1 MKNNDCIQN
10 LLKVIDLLQRNSSNK
25 FCSEEGC
32 SRSYLGPTV
41 SLQCYNTRPI
51 SFYTKDGS
59 LFTFS
64 NDTITSSFFRVEKV
78 KDGCVVLRVL
88 TLADGTYTSTNE
100 FITIPTRCIC
110 AMRCFEDTS
119 IDCL

>member
-32 SRSYLGPTV
+32 ARPYLGPTA

-59 LFTFS
+59 LFIFS

-78 KDGCVVLRVL
+78 KNGCVVLRVL
-88 TLADGTYTSTNE
+88 TLTDGTYTSTNE
-100 FITIPTRCIC
+100 FITVPTRCIC
-110 AMRCFEDTS
+110 VIRCFEDTS